1 MRVAPHEVMP
11 RTVDALEL
19 LTAQHDELE
28 TIIQQLQDVA
38 ADQRAI
44 VIGELADKLCAH
56 LAAEQELLYPSV
68 AVVTH
73 ALDARE
79 PSAEHER
86 VKKALAD
93 LLGAQLDS
101 TDIDSRIDALHA
113 LLESHSRWQDTLFVE
128 LAETIPQEMLG
139 ELGAQLLELSES
151 SRSVML

>member
-1 MRVAPHEVMP
+1 MT

-28 TIIQQLQDVA
+28 AIIEQLDTVSV
-38 ADQRAI
+38 DQRAL

-79 PSAEHER
+79 PCAEHES
-86 VKKALAD
+86 VKAALAD
-93 LLGAQLDS
+93 LLGANLDA
-101 TDIDSRIDALHA
+101 DLHSRIEALHA
-113 LLESHSRWQDTLFVE
+113 LLASHNQWQDTLFVE
-128 LAETIPQEMLG
+128 LAETIPAEMLG